1 MKRTIMNGV
10 YCPFCCKE
18 HIHDSDGSKTS
29 ELDYFVVE
37 DDSGELIK
45 KVVCAATG
53 VILVDAYLAFPYEKI
68 PNP

>member
-1 MKRTIMNGV
+1 MNGV
-10 YCPFCCKE
+10 YCDFCGKE
-18 HIHDSDGSKTS
+18 HIHDS

-53 VILVDAYLAFPYEKI
+53 IILEQTSLGMA
-68 PNP
+68 

>member
-1 MKRTIMNGV
+1 MKRTIMNGI
-10 YCPFCCKE
+10 YCPICSKE

-53 VILVDAYLAFPYEKI
+53 VILEQTSLGFPYEKI
-68 PNP
+68 PNT